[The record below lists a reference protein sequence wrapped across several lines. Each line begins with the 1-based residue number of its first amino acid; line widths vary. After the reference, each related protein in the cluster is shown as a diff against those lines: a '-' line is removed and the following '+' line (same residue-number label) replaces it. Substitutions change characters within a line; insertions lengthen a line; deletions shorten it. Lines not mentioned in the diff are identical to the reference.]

1 MTATRPSHLLSLS
14 FVIAAAALVAVA
26 MSPIFVHRRHASAL

>member
-26 MSPIFVHRRHASAL
+26 MSPIFEVAARVVA